1 MVSTDLDILLNH
13 DPEYGPYEKR
23 LSEFFA
29 HRTKS
34 QSQVRRDLN
43 EEHDPQKF
51 AKLELERLKR

>member
-1 MVSTDLDILLNH
+1 MDYDVIFSD
-13 DPEYGPYEKR
+13 DPEYRRYKKR

-43 EEHDPQKF
+43 AEQDPQKF
-51 AKLELERLKR
+51 AKLELDRLK